1 MNRAIIQR
9 RKKQTSA
16 WDNFKASQS
25 CRNSRSPPKETV
37 VFLESKIEHGQ
48 SSRNKEV
55 VRGGWESSLT
65 TKEMNAAG
73 RRVKK
78 KKHKQRTKGQAR
90 AANYKTAA
98 KGMEKRKG
106 VVATGP
112 LIL

>member
-1 MNRAIIQR
+1 MQ
-9 RKKQTSA
+9 
-16 WDNFKASQS
+16 
-25 CRNSRSPPKETV
+25 
-37 VFLESKIEHGQ
+37 L
-48 SSRNKEV
+48 
-55 VRGGWESSLT
+55 GGGL
-65 TKEMNAAG
+65 
-73 RRVKK
+73 KK

>member
-78 KKHKQRTKGQAR
+78 KSINKEQKVRQELQTTRLLLKVWKKER
-90 AANYKTAA
+90 
-98 KGMEKRKG
+98 E
-106 VVATGP
+106 
-112 LIL
+112 